1 MQSWHITQDYKKMNP
16 ESIDRLIAKNPKLRN
31 KRQKLE
37 QLHDGAYCMHG
48 SWGFGRIISYDEASK
63 KLIIDF
69 EGKPGHKMDPVFCVD
84 KLEVLDD
91 DNLLVRY
98 RTDRENLEKEMKDS
112 GEFVVSY
119 LEKKPDMSASPIEL
133 ETVFKQLF
141 GYVAENP
148 SISEKELAEKN
159 KAAEKAYRSWWNKA
173 KEALFRNPRVACP
186 KAKGESYSLRAK
198 EEEMKPEQEVLREY
212 FLNREPK
219 KKILLAEK
227 LYKTATDDSVEE
239 IKADLPKI
247 KEELTEAIKKAR
259 SLNDADRLHGIWVR
273 NNLVRY
279 LYPGEEEKVEEI
291 APRSKDIILA
301 AVERDPK
308 DGLNNLAKNLPSSYL
323 ERFLDLLTRIF
334 VEDWRDRIIDLLKYS
349 EGRFTKECVDFLL
362 SWDVSKNSHFVKG
375 AEIPDDG
382 KGVTSRQLI
391 KDCLKRWLEE
401 QTLRGPVILWIVK
414 NRNAAAY
421 KDILSPLIGEDLL
434 SALLAAVDDEALQR
448 ETVVTTAR
456 IALADALSDDKDLI
470 KDMLESSTADTAR
483 DLAQTLLLNQGFE
496 DLTKKS
502 ILARIIKVFPSVQTL
517 VATKSSDSNEKRLLV
532 SSWSLQARREELEDI
547 VKNQLPASKLAIEA
561 ARELGDLRE
570 NSEYKMAREHDEV
583 LSARRGQLER
593 DIAGAEVFDFNSTPT
608 DKVGIGSIVSLVTNK
623 GEELTCTILGA
634 WDSDTAKNIFSYQTP
649 LAQALLD
656 HKVGD
661 TVETNINGHATL
673 WTIKSISRYIDTVK

>member
-1 MQSWHITQDYKKMNP
+1 MNS
-16 ESIDRLIAKNPKLRN
+16 ESIERLISKNPKLRS

-37 QLHDGAYCMHG
+37 QMRDGAYCVHG
-48 SWGFGRIISYDEASK
+48 SWGFGRIVSYDDASK
-63 KLIIDF
+63 KLVIDF
-69 EGKPGHKMDPVFCVD
+69 EGKPGHKMDPAFCVD
-84 KLEVLDD
+84 KLEVLED

-98 RTDRENLEKEMKDS
+98 RTDRENLEKQMKDG

-119 LEKKPDMSASPIEL
+119 LEKKPDFSASAIEL
-133 ETVFKQLF
+133 ETIFKQLF

-148 SISEKELAEKN
+148 SVPEKELAERN
-159 KAAEKAYRSWWNKA
+159 KAAEKAYRAWWNKA
-173 KEALFRNPRVACP
+173 KESLFRNPRVACP
-186 KAKGESYSLRAK
+186 KTKGEPYVLRAK

-414 NRNAAAY
+414 NRNASAY

-470 KDMLESSTADTAR
+470 RDMLESSTADTAR

-502 ILARIIKVFPSVQTL
+502 ILARIIKVFPSVQSL
-517 VATKSSDSNEKRLLV
+517 VATKSSDSKEKRLLV

-547 VKNQLPASKLAIEA
+547 VKNQLPASKAAIEA

-593 DIAGAEVFDFNSTPT
+593 DIAGSEVFDFNSTPS
-608 DKVGIGSIVSLVTNK
+608 DKVGIGSIASLVTNK

-673 WTIKSISRYIDTVK
+673 WTIKKLARYIDTVK

>member
-1 MQSWHITQDYKKMNP
+1 MNS
-16 ESIDRLIAKNPKLRN
+16 ESIERLISKNPKLRA

-37 QLHDGAYCMHG
+37 QMRDGAYCMHG
-48 SWGFGRIISYDEASK
+48 SWGFGRIVSYDDAAK
-63 KLIIDF
+63 KLVIDF
-69 EGKPGHKMDPVFCVD
+69 EGKPGHKMDPAFCVD
-84 KLEVLDD
+84 KLEVLED

-98 RTDRENLEKEMKDS
+98 RTDRENLEKEMKDG
-112 GEFVVSY
+112 GEFVVAY
-119 LEKKPDMSASPIEL
+119 LEKKPDFSASAIEL
-133 ETVFKQLF
+133 ETLFRQLF

-148 SISEKELAEKN
+148 SIPEKELAEKN
-159 KAAEKAYRSWWNKA
+159 KAAEKAYRAWWNKA
-173 KEALFRNPRVACP
+173 KESLFRNPRVACP
-186 KAKGESYSLRAK
+186 KSKGEPYVLRAK

-362 SWDVSKNSHFVKG
+362 SWDVSKSSHFVKG

-414 NRNAAAY
+414 NRNASAY

-470 KDMLESSTADTAR
+470 RDMLESSTADTAR

-502 ILARIIKVFPSVQTL
+502 ILARIIKVFPSVQSL
-517 VATKSSDSNEKRLLV
+517 VATKSSDSKEKRLLV
-532 SSWSLQARREELEDI
+532 SAWSLQARREELEDI
-547 VKNQLPASKLAIEA
+547 VKNQLPASKAAIEA

-593 DIAGAEVFDFNSTPT
+593 DIAGSEVFDFNSTPS
-608 DKVGIGSIVSLVTNK
+608 DKVGIGSVVSLVTNK

-673 WTIKSISRYIDTVK
+673 WTIKKLARYIDAVK

>member
-1 MQSWHITQDYKKMNP
+1 
-16 ESIDRLIAKNPKLRN
+16 
-31 KRQKLE
+31 
-37 QLHDGAYCMHG
+37 
-48 SWGFGRIISYDEASK
+48 
-63 KLIIDF
+63 
-69 EGKPGHKMDPVFCVD
+69 
-84 KLEVLDD
+84 
-91 DNLLVRY
+91 
-98 RTDRENLEKEMKDS
+98 
-112 GEFVVSY
+112 
-119 LEKKPDMSASPIEL
+119 
-133 ETVFKQLF
+133 
-141 GYVAENP
+141 
-148 SISEKELAEKN
+148 
-159 KAAEKAYRSWWNKA
+159 
-173 KEALFRNPRVACP
+173 
-186 KAKGESYSLRAK
+186 
-198 EEEMKPEQEVLREY
+198 MKPEQEVLREY

-470 KDMLESSTADTAR
+470 KDMLENSTADTAR

-517 VATKSSDSNEKRLLV
+517 VATKSSDSKEKRLLV

-649 LAQALLD
+649 LAQALLE